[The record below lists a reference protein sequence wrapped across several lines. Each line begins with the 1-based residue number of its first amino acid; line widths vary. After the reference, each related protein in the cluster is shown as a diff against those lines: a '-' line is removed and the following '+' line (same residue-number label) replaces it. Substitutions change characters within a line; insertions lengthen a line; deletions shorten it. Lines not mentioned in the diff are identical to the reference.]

1 MAGIPIYQLVFSTHA
16 IKRMFERSITKADIR
31 RALVSGEVINEYPD
45 DKPYPSR
52 LVLGWS
58 AKRALHIVIVMDA
71 KEQKLYIVTVYE
83 PDLDQWEPDMRRKKS

>member
-58 AKRALHIVIVMDA
+58 AKRALHIVIAMDA
-71 KEQKLYIVTVYE
+71 KEHKLYIVTVYE
-83 PDLDQWEPDMRRKKS
+83 PGLDQWEPDLRRKKS